1 MKKVFVGGSR
11 AISRLGRP
19 VLERLDKMIEGKLPI
34 LVGDASGAD
43 KAVQKYLLSREYDKV
58 EIFCSGSACRNNV
71 GHWSTRHVTTTH
83 DRGFDF
89 YAEKDR
95 AMAREATF
103 GFMIWDGNS
112 IGTLLNVL
120 RLLLQNKQVVLYF
133 ATDKKFSELRS
144 YDQWLDLIKEL
155 DVNLR
160 AKVEHRA
167 TLEDRSTVKP
177 SQASLFQ

>member
-1 MKKVFVGGSR
+1 
-11 AISRLGRP
+11 
-19 VLERLDKMIEGKLPI
+19 
-34 LVGDASGAD
+34 
-43 KAVQKYLLSREYDKV
+43 
-58 EIFCSGSACRNNV
+58 
-71 GHWSTRHVTTTH
+71 
-83 DRGFDF
+83 
-89 YAEKDR
+89 
-95 AMAREATF
+95 
-103 GFMIWDGNS
+103 MIWDGNS